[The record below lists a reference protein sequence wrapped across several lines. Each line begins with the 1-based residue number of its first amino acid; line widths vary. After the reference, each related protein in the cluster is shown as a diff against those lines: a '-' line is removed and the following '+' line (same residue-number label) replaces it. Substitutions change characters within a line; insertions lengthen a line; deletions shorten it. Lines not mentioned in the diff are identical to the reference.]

1 MPPQQP
7 QVRAVQTIEN
17 QFRAALAFAY
27 TFVIARLLGAVMTG
41 HDVSVVAVIVTY
53 LLLGIVALGLRR
65 SMPAD
70 TDAKYARMMSYV
82 TLGALAATAPEF
94 W

>member
-1 MPPQQP
+1 MQ
-7 QVRAVQTIEN
+7 ATIEI

-27 TFVIARLLGAVMTG
+27 TFVIARVLGTAAMGQEINVL
-41 HDVSVVAVIVTY
+41 AVIATY
-53 LLLGIVALGLRR
+53 LLLAAVAVVLRR
-65 SMPAD
+65 TTPAD
-70 TDAKYARMMSYV
+70 GDAKQQRTMTYV

>member
-1 MPPQQP
+1 MQS
-7 QVRAVQTIEN
+7 IEL

-27 TFVIARLLGAVMTG
+27 TFVIARVLAAAATG
-41 HDVSVVAVIVTY
+41 NEINVIAVVATY
-53 LLLGIVALGLRR
+53 LLLGAVAVVLRR
-65 SMPAD
+65 TTPVDAD
-70 TDAKYARMMSYV
+70 PRQQRTLTYV

>member
-1 MPPQQP
+1 MQP
-7 QVRAVQTIEN
+7 QARAVQALEN

-27 TFVIARLLGAVMTG
+27 TFVIARLLGLAMTG
-41 HDVSVVAVIVTY
+41 HDVSVAAVIVTY
-53 LLLGIVALGLRR
+53 FLLGGVALWLRR
-65 SMPAD
+65 TMSAA
-70 TDAKYARMMSYV
+70 TDAKYVRMMTYV

>member
-1 MPPQQP
+1 MQP
-7 QVRAVQTIEN
+7 QAQARSLQAIEN

-27 TFVIARLLGAVMTG
+27 TFVIARLFGAALTG
-41 HDVSVVAVIVTY
+41 HDVSVYAVIATY
-53 LLLGIVALGLRR
+53 VLLGAVALGLRR
-65 SMPAD
+65 SMHAN
-70 TDAKYARMMSYV
+70 TDARYARMMVYV